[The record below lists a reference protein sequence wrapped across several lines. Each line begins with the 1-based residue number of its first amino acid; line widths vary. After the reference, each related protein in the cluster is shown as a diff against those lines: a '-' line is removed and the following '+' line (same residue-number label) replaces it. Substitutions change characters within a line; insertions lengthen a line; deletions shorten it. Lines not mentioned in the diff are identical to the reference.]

1 MDAHAAHLRG
11 EDYTYQQIADEMG
24 CSAPTADARVNR
36 AYGRMAGPNALAAKN
51 RQLRE
56 LQDLRMAVYAVLES
70 QHVAVNV
77 RGVVTIEINGQKV
90 PLPDYHPVLEA
101 VDRLLDIQ
109 AQEAKLIGTLRTL
122 KTKRGGA
129 HKGCAHADHGAD
141 DPRDGAARRG
151 NLGAQSVTR
160 PGAELLGNAFRTFD

>member
-1 MDAHAAHLRG
+1 MRWAAPSTV
-11 EDYTYQQIADEMG
+11 DV
-24 CSAPTADARVNR
+24 RVNR

-109 AQEAKLIGTLRTL
+109 AQEAKLIGTYAPSRRSVEVL
-122 KTKRGGA
+122 TKDA
-129 HKGCAHADHGAD
+129 
-141 DPRDGAARRG
+141 
-151 NLGAQSVTR
+151 LTQTMEQMTR
-160 PGAELLGNAFRTFD
+160 EMELLDEETWGPSQ